1 MVRKIMMLLIGVL
14 AMCSLAGCGGSDSQE
29 IIQPDVYT
37 LSGKL
42 TDGIKF
48 EDSVEEVAL
57 DRALKYYGIDSDMVN
72 AGEVLMSTGAT
83 AEELAVFEA
92 ASTSS
97 ASVILE
103 KLTAHRDDRIK
114 MYINSKSTEIVRLD
128 NAVLYAHGN
137 FVVYVVCDDSE
148 GALKIIREYLEQ

>member
-48 EDSVEEVAL
+48 EDSVEEVSL
-57 DRALKYYGIDSDMVN
+57 DRALKYYGIDSGMVN

-103 KLTAHRDDRIK
+103 KLTAHSLIGSRCILTA
-114 MYINSKSTEIVRLD
+114 NPLRLSD
-128 NAVLYAHGN
+128 LTMRYCMHTVIL
-137 FVVYVVCDDSE
+137 
-148 GALKIIREYLEQ
+148 